1 MAVEVIGNC
10 FFYTHQ
16 RETCA
21 FPKAQPQISEPWA
34 FAIKDAIGRIR
45 ILHVSVTAAAVG
57 AAVEWDHRC
66 LGATMPNVD

>member
-1 MAVEVIGNC
+1 M
-10 FFYTHQ
+10 
-16 RETCA
+16 
-21 FPKAQPQISEPWA
+21 AQPQISEPWA
-34 FAIKDAIGRIR
+34 FAIKDAIGRIH